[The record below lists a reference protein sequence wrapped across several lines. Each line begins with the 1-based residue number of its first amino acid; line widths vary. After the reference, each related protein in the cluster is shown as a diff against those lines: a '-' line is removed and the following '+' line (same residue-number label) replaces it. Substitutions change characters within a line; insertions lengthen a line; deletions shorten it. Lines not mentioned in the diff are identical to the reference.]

1 MRFGPLDDA
10 KLTTW
15 VIMAV
20 VIALIILIV
29 VAAAEPVRLIPLH
42 NVDGRDIFV
51 NPANVTSLYEARA
64 ADDPKKSFTK
74 EVACM
79 IGLSDGR
86 FVTVSEDCDTARSL
100 IEGTRP

>member
-10 KLTTW
+10 KLVTW
-15 VIMAV
+15 VIIGV
-20 VIALIILIV
+20 VSARIILVVV
-29 VAAAEPVRLIPLH
+29 VAAEPLRLVLLH

-51 NPANVTSLYEARA
+51 NPANVTSLYEARP

-74 EVACM
+74 EVDCM

-86 FVTVSEDCDTARSL
+86 FVTVSEDCDTARKM
-100 IEGTRP
+100 IERD